1 MQGCDGKLTV
11 GIVYSINFLEARMRS
26 FKQYTNTEEKKEET
40 ATAEDLA
47 KQIARAYN
55 GKSNADMLKNILIEA
70 EKSKR
75 AGTLSNEEIEA
86 FYQSFAPML
95 DGIQRK
101 RLRGIVDRLKEI

>member
-1 MQGCDGKLTV
+1 MKSFRKYSTEKQEPNSAEELT
-11 GIVYSINFLEARMRS
+11 
-26 FKQYTNTEEKKEET
+26 
-40 ATAEDLA
+40 
-47 KQIARAYN
+47 KQIAAAYN